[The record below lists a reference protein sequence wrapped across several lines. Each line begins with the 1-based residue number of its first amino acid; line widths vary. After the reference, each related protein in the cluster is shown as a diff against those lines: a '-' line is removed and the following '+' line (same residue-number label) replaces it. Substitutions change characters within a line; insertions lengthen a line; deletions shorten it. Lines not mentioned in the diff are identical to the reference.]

1 MIVFRTPLTARRRVL
16 LASLVLSAMAG
27 CAAPPDR
34 ASAGPA
40 PGATDAAWLAQLQR
54 WWGVPVLLLG
64 EQHDVP
70 EHQQWEQA
78 TVQWLAA
85 RGRLAALVLEM
96 AEVGAATD
104 GLAPDA
110 GADAVRARLR
120 WNDRLWPWE
129 RYSGAIMAAVAAG
142 VPVRGANLDAEALR
156 AALRDEALDAHLP
169 PAALARQRRAIEDGH
184 CGLLPPA
191 RVQPMVRV
199 QLARDASFARQLQ
212 QSLQPGRTALLLAGS
227 GHVLRDLGV
236 PTWLPPGLESKVAL
250 AHVKQRQ
257 PATETGADYRHATD
271 APPAPDHC
279 AALRARWPAGAPAA
293 PSGPAS
299 PSAR

>member
-1 MIVFRTPLTARRRVL
+1 MTVFPIPLRARRRAL
-16 LASLVLSAMAG
+16 LAGLALTVLAG

-34 ASAGPA
+34 ATAGPA
-40 PGATDAAWLAQLQR
+40 PGDADVAWLAQLQR
-54 WWGVPVLLLG
+54 WQGVPVLLLG

-70 EHQQWEQA
+70 AHQQWEQA

-85 RGRLAALVLEM
+85 RGWLAALVLEM
-96 AEVGAATD
+96 AEAGTAAD
-104 GLAPDA
+104 GLPPTAS
-110 GADAVRARLR
+110 ADAVRARLR
-120 WNDRLWPWE
+120 WNERLWPWE
-129 RYSGAIMAAVAAG
+129 HYAGAIMAAVAAG
-142 VPVRGANLDAEALR
+142 VPVRGANLDAAALR
-156 AALRDEALDAHLP
+156 AALQDATLDAHLP
-169 PAALARQRRAIEDGH
+169 PPALARQRRAIEDGH

-212 QSLQPGRTALLLAGS
+212 QSLQPGRTALLLAGG

-250 AHVKQRQ
+250 AHVYQGQ
-257 PATETGADYRHATD
+257 PATEKGADYRHATD
-271 APPAPDHC
+271 APPASDHC
-279 AALRARWPAGAPAA
+279 AGLRGRWPGGAPASSSDA
-293 PSGPAS
+293 PA